1 MMSAGATKVR
11 NQDANPCIDESDASQ
26 KCLDRNSY
34 DKAMCSAFFQRYK
47 ACRKYWVSG
56 EGNGAPCLYLAKV
69 CVCVCVCVCKGTRTV
84 KCHHGITLQVSV
96 TVLKKPN

>member
-47 ACRKYWVSG
+47 ACRKYW
-56 EGNGAPCLYLAKV
+56 
-69 CVCVCVCVCKGTRTV
+69 
-84 KCHHGITLQVSV
+84 HGVMIQRRRDGV
-96 TVLKKPN
+96 TPDMPTAAEREQILTALGGKPY